1 MAEASELLRFVRA
14 IGRLKTLRRQG
25 WIDRGVREPES
36 VADHSFRLALMA
48 WVLAQRRPDLDAT
61 RAMLLALVH
70 DAAEAIAG
78 DRTPFDAALQ
88 AGAEPAVL
96 FRQQPVYDPEAEA
109 RKTAAERAALRELAA
124 LLPEPVGE
132 RLIEAW
138 EEYEAAQTPEAR
150 FVRQLDKLET
160 VLQALEYRER
170 QPDLIIDSFILGALD
185 EVTDRSLRELLEQA
199 LAEAGWP
206 SAGAG

>member
-70 DAAEAIAG
+70 DVAEAIAG

-96 FRQQPVYDPEAEA
+96 FRQRPVYDPEAEA

>member
-1 MAEASELLRFVRA
+1 VAEASELLRFVRA

-96 FRQQPVYDPEAEA
+96 FRQRPVYDPEAEA

-124 LLPEPVGE
+124 LLPAPVGE
-132 RLIEAW
+132 RLIETW
-138 EEYEAAQTPEAR
+138 EEYEAALTAEAR

>member
-96 FRQQPVYDPEAEA
+96 FRQRPVYDPEAEA
-109 RKTAAERAALRELAA
+109 RKTAAERAALCELAA

-132 RLIEAW
+132 RLIEVW

-199 LAEAGWP
+199 LAKAGWL

>member
-96 FRQQPVYDPEAEA
+96 FRQRPVYDPEAEA

>member
-1 MAEASELLRFVRA
+1 MAEASALLRFVRT

-36 VADHSFRLALMA
+36 VADHSFRLALMV

-96 FRQQPVYDPEAEA
+96 FRQRPVYDPEAEA

>member
-70 DAAEAIAG
+70 DAAEAFAG

-96 FRQQPVYDPEAEA
+96 FRQRPVYDPEAEA

-132 RLIEAW
+132 RLIETW
-138 EEYEAAQTPEAR
+138 EEYEAALTAEAR

>member
-96 FRQQPVYDPEAEA
+96 FRQRPVYDPEAEA

-132 RLIEAW
+132 RLIETW
-138 EEYEAAQTPEAR
+138 EEYEAALTAEAR

>member
-96 FRQQPVYDPEAEA
+96 FRQRPVYDPEAEA

-138 EEYEAAQTPEAR
+138 EEYEAAQRPEAR

>member
-25 WIDRGVREPES
+25 WIDRGVCEPES

-96 FRQQPVYDPEAEA
+96 FRQRPVYDPEAEA

-124 LLPEPVGE
+124 LLPAPVGE
-132 RLIEAW
+132 RLIETW
-138 EEYEAAQTPEAR
+138 EEYEAALTAEAR

>member
-1 MAEASELLRFVRA
+1 MLRFARA

-88 AGAEPAVL
+88 SGAEPAVL
-96 FRQQPVYDPEAEA
+96 FRQRPVYDPEAEA

-124 LLPEPVGE
+124 LLPGLVGE
-132 RLIEAW
+132 RLLETW
-138 EEYEAAQTPEAR
+138 EEYEAALTAEAR

-206 SAGAG
+206 SVGAG

>member
-1 MAEASELLRFVRA
+1 VAEASELLRFVRA

-96 FRQQPVYDPEAEA
+96 FRQRPVYDPEAEA

-138 EEYEAAQTPEAR
+138 EEYEAAQAPEAR

>member
-1 MAEASELLRFVRA
+1 MAEASAWLRFVRA

-36 VADHSFRLALMA
+36 VADHSFRLAMLA

-78 DRTPFDAALQ
+78 DRTPFDTALQ
-88 AGAEPAVL
+88 AGVEPTVL
-96 FRQQPVYDPEAEA
+96 FRQRPVYDPEAEA
-109 RKTAAERAALRELAA
+109 RKTAAERAAIRELAA

-160 VLQALEYRER
+160 LLQALEYREH

-185 EVTDRSLRELLEQA
+185 EVTDPSLRELLEQA

-206 SAGAG
+206 SPGVE

>member
-96 FRQQPVYDPEAEA
+96 FRQRPVYDPEAEA

-132 RLIEAW
+132 RLIETW
-138 EEYEAAQTPEAR
+138 EEYEAALTAEAR
-150 FVRQLDKLET
+150 FVRQLDKIET

>member
-96 FRQQPVYDPEAEA
+96 FRQRPVYDPEAEA

-124 LLPEPVGE
+124 LLPAPVGE
-132 RLIEAW
+132 RLIETW
-138 EEYEAAQTPEAR
+138 EEYEAALTAEAR

>member
-96 FRQQPVYDPEAEA
+96 FRQRPVYDPEAEA

-138 EEYEAAQTPEAR
+138 EEYEAAQAPEAR